1 MLLARL
7 PSLRGSSFR
16 VLGVAAP
23 LLLTLLGIG
32 PCERRI
38 IKLGLPTLAGALP
51 VAITL
56 PSRTDPADATVALD
70 GVDVTASFS
79 AGGGGLVG
87 SVPVPAPGRH
97 RITVSR
103 PFSTLPGLSFLLTS
117 GRRFDA
123 PDAAPAL
130 LSAEPPAGGGNV
142 PRTAWLRFRL
152 ATPIPDGALDGF
164 GFALECNGS
173 SVRRSAHALGDGSLV
188 LNPTPELPAG
198 ASCRVVWRGSDGN
211 IAESRFEVAANAAGG
226 GAVALYDRTDPL
238 ALAPFPDDYYV
249 VPDAEQPS
257 GVSIDMPV
265 PPFTEAFQAQAFTSL
280 VAQTTYSD
288 GWSRMTHVV
297 LAFSHPLDP
306 SAVPANET
314 ESQDPFAPI
323 ALIDVDP
330 ASPSFGDRIPYRIVL
345 RSDAAPDG
353 SFDHTA
359 MLFPSID
366 LREHGR
372 YAVVVTKR
380 AFAAGEPG
388 RPIGP
393 SNFFSTVLAATG
405 DGEAP
410 EVTQTRD
417 KIEPALAT
425 VASLA
430 DVPIPAEDIAVAVQ
444 LSIRTQP
451 GVEDSV
457 YFKER
462 ALSLPPPQLVLP
474 TLANPCPNV
483 NNFCIRLVS
492 TRALE
497 IRGRVRL
504 PEFRNPGLLV
514 FQRDENGVP
523 VQTGTNE
530 VPFMMTLPVEAL
542 DGPVPIVMYQ
552 HGNPGG
558 PIEATR
564 DSGTGYLDDAGYA
577 VAGIQ
582 DTLNRQIGQDVAK
595 QVTVIL
601 FFAVQT
607 QQMPDY
613 WAQTGADMIGFL
625 RAIQGMG
632 SLDLLH
638 RDALGNPAIGPDGIP
653 EIDTTRIL
661 YHGISEGGNNAQRF
675 LPFAPEIIAA
685 TPTVGG
691 ARLGETL
698 IHQSSDSI
706 LAQIGGFMP
715 ELRPVDLWA
724 GLALFQLGFDP
735 QDGHTFLKYLYREPL
750 LPFVGSTDV
759 TPPSALFT
767 EGVGDS
773 LVPNNASRS
782 MAAELGIPHVRP
794 IARNV
799 PALVQVDAPVAENL
813 APGLTSGYFQ
823 YDPATTP
830 YCVTRPQP
838 EGHYCPQSAPEAQAQ
853 RRHFLESAL
862 EGAAEIVSP
871 F

>member
-1 MLLARL
+1 LQL
-7 PSLRGSSFR
+7 PRRASFR

-23 LLLTLLGIG
+23 LLVTLLGIG

-38 IKLGLPTLAGALP
+38 IEIGLPTLAGALP
-51 VAITL
+51 VEIAL
-56 PSRTDPADATVALD
+56 PSKTNPADATVALD

-79 AGGGGLVG
+79 AGGRGLLG
-87 SVPVPAPGRH
+87 SLPVPAAGPH
-97 RITVSR
+97 RISVSR
-103 PFSTLPGLSFLLTS
+103 PLSALPGLSLPVTS
-117 GRRFDA
+117 GLDFET
-123 PDAAPAL
+123 PEAAPAL
-130 LSAEPPAGGGNV
+130 LSVQPATGSANL

-152 ATPIPDGALDGF
+152 AAPLADGALDGF
-164 GFALECNGS
+164 GFALECGG
-173 SVRRSAHALGDGSLV
+173 RRFPRSAHALPDGTLI
-188 LNPTPELPAG
+188 LNPTPELPAA

-211 IAESRFEVAANAAGG
+211 IAESRFEVAESAAGA

-249 VPDAEQPS
+249 VPDAAQPS
-257 GVSIDMPV
+257 GVAIDMPV

-297 LAFSHPLDP
+297 FAFSHALDP
-306 SAVPANET
+306 SALPANAS

-330 ASPSFGDRIPYRIVL
+330 GSPAFGDRIPYRMLL
-345 RSDAAPDG
+345 RNDAAPDG
-353 SFDHTA
+353 SIDHTA

-388 RPIGP
+388 RPIGA
-393 SNFFSTVLAATG
+393 SAFFAAALAPAG

-410 EVTQTRD
+410 EVTKARD
-417 KIEPALAT
+417 RTLPALAA
-425 VASLA
+425 VAALA
-430 DVPIPAEDIAVAVQ
+430 DVPIPAEDVAVAVQ

-451 GVEDSV
+451 SVADSV

-474 TLANPCPNV
+474 ALANPCPNV
-483 NNFCIRLVS
+483 DKFCIRLVS

-504 PEFRNPGLLV
+504 PEYRNPALLTLE
-514 FQRDENGVP
+514 RDENGVP

-530 VPFMMTLPVEAL
+530 VPFMMTLPVQAL

-582 DTLNRQIGQDVAK
+582 DTLNRQIGQDIAK
-595 QVTVIL
+595 QVTLIL

-607 QQMPDY
+607 QQLPDY
-613 WAQTGADMIGFL
+613 WNQTGADMIGFL
-625 RAIQGMG
+625 RAIEGMG

-638 RDALGNPAIGPDGIP
+638 KDALGNPAIGPDGIP

-724 GLALFQLGFDP
+724 GLTLFQLGFDP
-735 QDGHTFLKYLYREPL
+735 QDGHTCLKYLYREPL
-750 LPFVGSTDV
+750 LPFVGSSDV

-773 LVPNNASRS
+773 LVPNNASRA
-782 MAAELGIPHVRP
+782 MAVELGIPHVRP

-799 PALVQVDAPVAENL
+799 PGLVQVDAPVSQNL

-823 YDPATTP
+823 YDPTTTP
-830 YCVTRPQP
+830 YCVTKPQP
-838 EGHYCPQSAPEAQAQ
+838 EGHYCPQSAPEAQTQ

-862 EGAAEIVSP
+862 EGAAEIISP

>member
-1 MLLARL
+1 MLPSRR
-7 PSLRGSSFR
+7 PSLRLF
-16 VLGVAAP
+16 GVAAP
-23 LLLTLLGIG
+23 LLLTLLGVG

-38 IKLGLPTLAGALP
+38 IEIGLPTLAGALP
-51 VAITL
+51 VEIAL
-56 PSRTDPADATVALD
+56 PSGTNPADATVALD
-70 GVDVTASFS
+70 GIDVTASFS
-79 AGGGGLVG
+79 AGGPGLVG
-87 SVPVPAPGRH
+87 SVPVPPAGQH
-97 RITVSR
+97 RISVAR
-103 PFSTLPGLSFLLTS
+103 PLSTLPGLSFPVTS
-117 GRRFDA
+117 GRIFVA
-123 PDAAPAL
+123 PAAAPAL
-130 LSAEPPAGGGNV
+130 ISAQPLAGATNV

-152 ATPIPDGALDGF
+152 ATPIADDALAGF
-164 GFALECNGS
+164 GFALECNGEGVAR
-173 SVRRSAHALGDGSLV
+173 SVHARGDGSLI
-188 LNPTPELPAG
+188 LNPAPELPAG
-198 ASCRVVWRGSDGN
+198 ASCRVVWRGSDGA
-211 IAESRFEVAANAAGG
+211 IAESRFAVAANATGG
-226 GAVALYDRTDPL
+226 DAIALYDRSDPL

-249 VPDAEQPS
+249 VADPGQPS
-257 GVSIDMPV
+257 GVSIEMPV
-265 PPFTEAFQAQAFTSL
+265 PPFTESFQSQAFTSL

-297 LAFSHPLDP
+297 FAFSHPLDP

-314 ESQDPFAPI
+314 ASQDPFAPI

-330 ASPSFGDRIPYRIVL
+330 DSPAFGDRLPYRILL
-345 RSDAAPDG
+345 RSDRAPDG

-359 MLFPSID
+359 MLFPSVD

-380 AFAAGEPG
+380 AFAAGQPG
-388 RPIGP
+388 RPVG
-393 SNFFSTVLAATG
+393 SSAFFTAVKGAAS
-405 DGEAP
+405 DGEAA
-410 EVTQTRD
+410 EVTQARD
-417 KIEPALAT
+417 AVGPALET
-425 VASLA
+425 VAALA
-430 DVPIPAEDIAVAVQ
+430 DVPIPAEDIAVAVR

-474 TLANPCPNV
+474 SLANPCPNA

-514 FQRDENGVP
+514 FQRDDNGVP

-530 VPFMMTLPVEAL
+530 VPFMMTLPVQSL

-552 HGNPGG
+552 HGNPGS
-558 PIEATR
+558 PLEATR

-582 DTLNRQIGQDVAK
+582 DTLNRQIGQDVAL
-595 QVTVIL
+595 QVSVIL

-607 QQMPDY
+607 QQLPDY

-638 RDALGNPAIGPDGIP
+638 KDALGRPALGPDGIP
-653 EIDTTRIL
+653 EIDPTRIL

-675 LPFAPEIIAA
+675 LPFAPELIAA

-698 IHQSSDSI
+698 IHQSSDAI
-706 LAQIGGFMP
+706 LAQVGALMP
-715 ELRPVDLWA
+715 ELRPIDLWS
-724 GLALFQLGFDP
+724 GLVLFQLGFDP

-750 LPFVGSTDV
+750 LPFAGSTDV

-794 IARNV
+794 IAREI
-799 PALVQVDAPVAENL
+799 PSLVQVDPPVAQNL

>member
-1 MLLARL
+1 MLRNPARLLA
-7 PSLRGSSFR
+7 
-16 VLGVAAP
+16 VAVPLILP
-23 LLLTLLGIG
+23 LLGFG
-32 PCERRI
+32 SCEKRI
-38 IKLGLPTLAGALP
+38 IEIGLPAPGGGVP
-51 VAITL
+51 VSITL
-56 PSRTDPADATVALD
+56 PAGVDPATATVTVDDA
-70 GVDVTASFS
+70 DVTSFF
-79 AGGGGLVG
+79 APAAPGLVG
-87 SVPVPAPGRH
+87 SVPVPPPGPH
-97 RITVSR
+97 RIHVSR
-103 PFSTLPGLSFLLTS
+103 PLTIAPGLTISLNN
-117 GRRFDA
+117 GRNFDA
-123 PDAAPAL
+123 PASAPAL
-130 LSAEPPAGGGNV
+130 LSVEPAAGATV
-142 PRTAWLRFRL
+142 PRSAWLRFRL
-152 ATPIPDGALDGF
+152 ASSLPPDALDGF
-164 GFALECNGS
+164 GFALECGGKR
-173 SVRRSAHALGDGSLV
+173 VDRSAHALDDGTLI
-188 LNPTPELPAG
+188 LNPTPELPAA
-198 ASCRVVWRGSDGN
+198 ASCRAVWRDDAGDV
-211 IAESRFEVAANAAGG
+211 AETPFTVAADAAGE
-226 GAVALYDRTDPL
+226 AATALYDRTDPL
-238 ALAPFPDDYYV
+238 ALAPFPDDYYTV
-249 VPDAEQPS
+249 ADASMPS
-257 GVSIDMPV
+257 GVAIDLPA
-265 PPFTEAFQAQAFTSL
+265 PPFTESFQAQTFEAL
-280 VAQTTYSD
+280 AAQTVGVD

-306 SAVPANET
+306 SVVPADAAA
-314 ESQDPFAPI
+314 SMDPFAPI

-330 ASPSFGDRIPYRIVL
+330 TSPDFGRRVPYRMLL
-345 RSDAAPDG
+345 RSDEAPDG
-353 SFDHTA
+353 SFDHVA
-359 MLFPSID
+359 MLFPGID

-372 YAVVVTKR
+372 YAVVVTRR
-380 AFAAGEPG
+380 AFASGEAG
-388 RPIGP
+388 RPFGP
-393 SNFFSTVLAATG
+393 STFFASVLAAPSP
-405 DGEAP
+405 GEAL
-410 EVTQTRD
+410 EVGQARD
-417 KIEPALAT
+417 KIAPALAT
-425 VASLA
+425 VAALA
-430 DVPIPAEDIAVAVQ
+430 DVPIPQEDVALAVQ

-462 ALSLPPPQLVLP
+462 ALSLPPPELVLP
-474 TLANPCPNV
+474 SLANPCPNAT
-483 NNFCIRLVS
+483 NFCIKLVP
-492 TRALE
+492 TRGLE

-504 PEFRNPGLLV
+504 PEFRNSQYLV
-514 FQRDENGVP
+514 FERDGNGVP

-530 VPFMMTLPVEAL
+530 VPFMMTLPVQAL

-558 PIEATR
+558 PIEVTH

-582 DTLNRQIGQDVAK
+582 DTLNRQIGQDVAL

-607 QQMPDY
+607 QQLPDY

-632 SLDLLH
+632 TLDLLH
-638 RDALGNPAIGPDGIP
+638 KDALGNPAIGPDGIP
-653 EIDTTRIL
+653 EIDTSRIL

-724 GLALFQLGFDP
+724 GLTLFQLGFDP

-750 LPFVGSTDV
+750 LPFAGSSDV

-773 LVPNNASRS
+773 LVPNNASRA
-782 MAAELGIPHVRP
+782 MAVEIGIPQVRP
-794 IARNV
+794 VVV
-799 PALVQVDAPVAENL
+799 PIPGVAQVDAPVAQNL
-813 APGLTSGYFQ
+813 GPGLTSGYFQ

-830 YCVTRPQP
+830 YCVTHPQP

-862 EGAAEIVSP
+862 QGPAEIVSP

>member
-1 MLLARL
+1 
-7 PSLRGSSFR
+7 
-16 VLGVAAP
+16 AA
-23 LLLTLLGIG
+23 
-32 PCERRI
+32 
-38 IKLGLPTLAGALP
+38 
-51 VAITL
+51 
-56 PSRTDPADATVALD
+56 
-70 GVDVTASFS
+70 
-79 AGGGGLVG
+79 
-87 SVPVPAPGRH
+87 
-97 RITVSR
+97 
-103 PFSTLPGLSFLLTS
+103 
-117 GRRFDA
+117 
-123 PDAAPAL
+123 
-130 LSAEPPAGGGNV
+130 
-142 PRTAWLRFRL
+142 
-152 ATPIPDGALDGF
+152 
-164 GFALECNGS
+164 
-173 SVRRSAHALGDGSLV
+173 
-188 LNPTPELPAG
+188 
-198 ASCRVVWRGSDGN
+198 
-211 IAESRFEVAANAAGG
+211 
-226 GAVALYDRTDPL
+226 
-238 ALAPFPDDYYV
+238 ALAP
-249 VPDAEQPS
+249 A
-257 GVSIDMPV
+257 
-265 PPFTEAFQAQAFTSL
+265 
-280 VAQTTYSD
+280 
-288 GWSRMTHVV
+288 
-297 LAFSHPLDP
+297 
-306 SAVPANET
+306 
-314 ESQDPFAPI
+314 
-323 ALIDVDP
+323 
-330 ASPSFGDRIPYRIVL
+330 GD
-345 RSDAAPDG
+345 S
-353 SFDHTA
+353 
-359 MLFPSID
+359 
-366 LREHGR
+366 
-372 YAVVVTKR
+372 
-380 AFAAGEPG
+380 
-388 RPIGP
+388 
-393 SNFFSTVLAATG
+393 
-405 DGEAP
+405 EAP

-430 DVPIPAEDIAVAVQ
+430 NVPIPAEDIAVAVQ

-514 FQRDENGVP
+514 FQRDQNGVP

-530 VPFMMTLPVEAL
+530 VPFMMTLPVQAL

-715 ELRPVDLWA
+715 ELRPADLWA
-724 GLALFQLGFDP
+724 GLTLFQLGFDP

-767 EGVGDS
+767 EGVGDT
-773 LVPNNASRS
+773 LVPNNASRA

-862 EGAAEIVSP
+862 EGAAEILSP